1 MATCG
6 ASSAQSDTPAPSLVV
21 NLLNANRDVQENSS
35 DDHSPSSGS
44 ISPQGEETS
53 SGDEGGWQEAPSS
66 AKKKKRVLNRSGEA
80 DGDERRGALGA
91 PLSLALGNPVIPL
104 GLMRIKRVVP
114 PKAHTVIE
122 LGSGSKLPKK
132 NSHVGLK
139 STGSNEEESKS
150 DDGIVEI
157 FMRSDE
163 MSLEQVERCIDKATV
178 IACGGCDQIGRSYR
192 KLKDLPPVFKCESSP
207 CEHYLCAWC
216 GIAGLKAFAGN
227 RDQAVVHEIRCK
239 CWS

>member
-1 MATCG
+1 M
-6 ASSAQSDTPAPSLVV
+6 
-21 NLLNANRDVQENSS
+21 
-35 DDHSPSSGS
+35 
-44 ISPQGEETS
+44 
-53 SGDEGGWQEAPSS
+53 
-66 AKKKKRVLNRSGEA
+66 
-80 DGDERRGALGA
+80 
-91 PLSLALGNPVIPL
+91 
-104 GLMRIKRVVP
+104 
-114 PKAHTVIE
+114 
-122 LGSGSKLPKK
+122 
-132 NSHVGLK
+132 GLK

-239 CWS
+239 HRRGNWNEAARAYIIQRTEKAMSKASIRSKEHASRS